1 MPKEA
6 KPVFFPVSVS
16 LNEGLGRTVEG
27 KARDHALTVDLLP
40 SWGGGDTHACPLETL
55 AFALGAC
62 FIATARTWATRE
74 QLPIDSIS
82 AKVEGIVDLTK
93 GMGKEGNNRLGFPS
107 LKISVKL
114 DSPLPEETQ
123 REFLQ
128 RVASL
133 CPVCDT
139 IDGATPVQIELLQN
153 F

>member
-1 MPKEA
+1 
-6 KPVFFPVSVS
+6 
-16 LNEGLGRTVEG
+16 
-27 KARDHALTVDLLP
+27 
-40 SWGGGDTHACPLETL
+40 
-55 AFALGAC
+55 
-62 FIATARTWATRE
+62 
-74 QLPIDSIS
+74 
-82 AKVEGIVDLTK
+82 
-93 GMGKEGNNRLGFPS
+93 MGKEGNNRLGFPS

-123 REFLQ
+123 RKFLQ